1 MVNKMRKSTPEMPS
15 KNSKKSSLKLRD
27 MSVASTSA
35 SAPTQAVA
43 SPTTAS
49 PSQLSPMSSRS
60 GGRSPV
66 RSFTFDSVLH
76 RSSTKTPSLEPASP
90 EAGNMLRQ
98 TKTAPVVSKRHKSDG
113 AVVVPST
120 TPTDAFFQKRRKET
134 GSLDHYGRHA
144 NDWLFGGLGIRETA
158 KSIISRQN
166 SR

>member
-1 MVNKMRKSTPEMPS
+1 MPP
-15 KNSKKSSLKLRD
+15 KKSKKGSLKLQD
-27 MSVASTSA
+27 MSAASS

-43 SPTTAS
+43 SPATAS
-49 PSQLSPMSSRS
+49 PSPISPISSRPD
-60 GGRSPV
+60 GRSPV

-76 RSSTKTPSLEPASP
+76 RSSTKTPSLEQADPD
-90 EAGNMLRQ
+90 AGNVLRQ
-98 TKTAPVVSKRHKSDG
+98 TKTAPVISKRHKSDG
-113 AVVVPST
+113 AVIAPST